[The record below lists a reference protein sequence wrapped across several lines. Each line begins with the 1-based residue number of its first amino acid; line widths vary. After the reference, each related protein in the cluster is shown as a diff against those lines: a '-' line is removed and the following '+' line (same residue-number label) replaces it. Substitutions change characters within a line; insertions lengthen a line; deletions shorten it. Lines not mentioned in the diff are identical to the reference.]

1 MTVTANTTRN
11 EYSAG
16 TNQNEYSYNFQLN
29 DETDVKV
36 LLGGVLQTLNAD
48 YTVEGV
54 GVGSGGTITFTLTD
68 SDNNPIFPTQGT
80 QIIIFHAMDL
90 DRDTAFQQNGLILA
104 DEINND
110 YDRLWLA
117 CNQQQTAINRS
128 LRLKDEDV
136 ASGTLELPL
145 TEDRKGKFLG
155 FDATTGEPVTT
166 EAFDGTGFVE
176 KTGATMTGLLNNTV
190 GYAVGGTTFI
200 DSGRQLSNVSG
211 AISQFT
217 NDSNFLNNTSTI
229 DAGNF

>member
-68 SDNNPIFPTQGT
+68 SDNNPISPTQGT

-155 FDATTGEPVTT
+155 V
-166 EAFDGTGFVE
+166 
-176 KTGATMTGLLNNTV
+176 
-190 GYAVGGTTFI
+190 
-200 DSGRQLSNVSG
+200 
-211 AISQFT
+211 
-217 NDSNFLNNTSTI
+217 
-229 DAGNF
+229 